1 MVPGFLRYFTRAK
14 PAEGQPWAA
23 LALARAGVARP
34 WPWPGLG
41 VAQPWPTLALV
52 RAGQGQPWPW
62 PGLGVRFPCR
72 VQVFPVCKLA
82 SHPHSQNHTQHSL
95 STHQPNTR
103 TQPFPKLAYSSNLN
117 FPPIKLTG
125 VKGAREGRA
134 VPGP

>member
-41 VAQPWPTLALV
+41 VAQPWAALALA

-72 VQVFPVCKLA
+72 VQVFPVCKLDSYRLE
-82 SHPHSQNHTQHSL
+82 SHATDPMTHLTLTQKVLIPQHGLRSL
-95 STHQPNTR
+95 IQRWRLRH
-103 TQPFPKLAYSSNLN
+103 
-117 FPPIKLTG
+117 ID
-125 VKGAREGRA
+125 V
-134 VPGP
+134 